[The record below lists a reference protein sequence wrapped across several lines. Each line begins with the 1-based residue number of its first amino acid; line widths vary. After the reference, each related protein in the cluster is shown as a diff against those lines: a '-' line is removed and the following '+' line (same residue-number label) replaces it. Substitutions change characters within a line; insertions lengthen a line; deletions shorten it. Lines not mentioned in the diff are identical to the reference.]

1 MTRKRLHCESAAGR
15 GTVEA
20 IWRRNLVAVHCPG
33 DGSRD
38 STSLDPA
45 DHSGSDRGTM
55 KRFVEL
61 ARLGGYVWADF
72 RSGVTRFA
80 KVGRV
85 VPGTRVRLVNAR
97 WTDTGTPQVQ

>member
-1 MTRKRLHCESAAGR
+1 
-15 GTVEA
+15 
-20 IWRRNLVAVHCPG
+20 
-33 DGSRD
+33 
-38 STSLDPA
+38 
-45 DHSGSDRGTM
+45 M

-97 WTDTGTPQVQ
+97 WTDTGTPQVQAESRNDGETQGSPIARCENYRAVETHEHACMST